1 MDTSILSSIK
11 NPNEKKDSGMSY
23 EQVRSLLGYKFY
35 KFEDGKCKN
44 IRVVGIK
51 NKDVVKI
58 IHEDDYLHIETMNP
72 NDIIND
78 YTKLISDGLMTFNIV
93 KLFINKEKE
102 GISEDDIIVCLY
114 KASTMRDN
122 IQEPDVVCRQNI
134 TDLYY
139 NYQRQDE
146 ETEMVGM
153 CMTHATCPA
162 NLDYMIMTACD
173 GVEYSIGVNVYI
185 EDNIETILS
194 MIPTKRFDKVLD
206 NGLSKHLKRCNILDN
221 GTIISHN
228 GYCRNLKQLLLENNL
243 QYDYNTVYNITGLN
257 VDMNDN
263 IAITKDETDEEY
275 YTLKNDIINQL
286 NNLFKINISNTIV
299 IEYDHD
305 IDLQELRGVKYF
317 IIRDINNK
325 LFIVNYTEDGEY
337 RESDLAVISAKEA
350 LARVPIM
357 FNRDKYK

>member
-11 NPNEKKDSGMSY
+11 NPNEQKDSGMTY

-35 KFEDGKCKN
+35 KMEDGEYKT
-44 IRVVGIK
+44 IRIVGIK

-58 IHEDDYLHIETMNP
+58 VREDDYLHIETMNP
-72 NDIIND
+72 NDIVNN

-93 KLFINKEKE
+93 KLFINKYQE

-114 KASTMRDN
+114 KTSTMRDN
-122 IQEPDVVCRQNI
+122 IQEPDVACRQNI

-139 NYQRQDE
+139 NYQREDE

-185 EDNIETILS
+185 EDNIDIILS
-194 MIPTKRFDKVLD
+194 MIPNKKLNKVLE
-206 NGLSKHLKRCNILDN
+206 NGLSKHLKRYNILDN
-221 GTIISHN
+221 GTIMSHN
-228 GYCRNLKQLLLENNL
+228 GYCRTIEQLLKENNF
-243 QYDYNTVYNITGLN
+243 QYDFDTVYNVTSLN
-257 VDMNDN
+257 IDMDDN
-263 IAITKDETDEEY
+263 IAITKDETDGEY

-305 IDLQELRGVKYF
+305 IDLDELKGVKYF
-317 IIRDINNK
+317 IIRDKNNR
-325 LFIVNYTEDGEY
+325 LFIVNYTENGEF

-350 LARVPIM
+350 ISKIPIM

>member
-11 NPNEKKDSGMSY
+11 NPNEKKDSGMTY
-23 EQVRSLLGYKFY
+23 EQVRTLLGYKFY

-93 KLFINKEKE
+93 KLFINKYQE
-102 GISEDDIIVCLY
+102 GISEDDVIVCLY

-263 IAITKDETDEEY
+263 IVITKDETDEEY

-286 NNLFKINISNTIV
+286 NNLFKINISNTII